1 MMMTDTGLGRVASG
15 AAVAVAANV
24 VYLVTRIVTTPYIL
38 RHVSIAE
45 YGLWAFCFVI
55 LSYAGMSAFGINN
68 SYIKYT
74 AEYVA
79 SRRTERIGGLLS
91 TGIGILGVCSLA
103 FFAGLW
109 LCAPLLVRMFG
120 IGPDLADT
128 AVFLLLGTAS
138 VFLVDLTL
146 GAFRGVLEGLQ
157 EVAASKRI
165 WLASTLLEVVL
176 LVVFLAAGAGIRGVL
191 YAYMLKT
198 LADVAGTMVS
208 VWRRLP
214 ALRVGPSQMNR
225 TYCHELFVFGGKV
238 QVLGLIGM
246 FLGSLDRIITT
257 SMLGLDATG
266 LFEVG
271 RKLPFTARSITGAA
285 SAPFLP
291 AASATA
297 GWWEQSP
304 GQSLRERGWKYA
316 SLCIVTVLAGASVL
330 APWLWKAWHGQPGGQ
345 VRFMFVAAVWG
356 VLCLVPGIAAL
367 RTQLALLRPG
377 EWLEAP
383 DLRALYLNGA
393 RYLNCINF
401 LLYGFIIAAG
411 PQVLLAWVGPGYE
424 GAAGISLS
432 VALMCVVHLATLP
445 CSSMMR
451 GVDRSGREFEAVL
464 VHLVLFLLWTPA
476 WTVSYGLTGTVWG
489 VSLSTIVSSVHFI
502 ARTNLA
508 FRISP
513 ATYWRMAV
521 APAGVPL
528 LVGATI
534 HGVCAMLPV
543 LGRWQ
548 MLGVV
553 AVLGLLYCLA
563 CGLLMRR
570 LVFAADEWNAM
581 LDALGHKLGMRVRWL
596 RRG

>member
-1 MMMTDTGLGRVASG
+1 MPGVGLGRVASG
-15 AAVAVAANV
+15 AAVAVVANV
-24 VYLVTRIVTTPYIL
+24 IYLASRIVTTPYIL
-38 RHVSIAE
+38 QHVSIAE

-79 SRRTERIGGLLS
+79 IGRTERIGGLLS
-91 TGIGILGVCSLA
+91 TGIGILGACSA
-103 FFAGLW
+103 IFFAGLW
-109 LCAPLLVRMFG
+109 LCAPLLVRLFG
-120 IGPDLADT
+120 IGPQLADT

-157 EVAASKRI
+157 EVAASKLI

-176 LVVFLAAGAGIRGVL
+176 LVGFLAAGAGIRGVL

-198 LADVAGTMVS
+198 LADVAGTMMV

-214 ALRVGPSQMNR
+214 DLRVGPSQVGR
-225 TYCHELFVFGGKV
+225 AFCHELFVFGGKV

-246 FLGSLDRIITT
+246 FIGSLDRIITT
-257 SMLGLDATG
+257 SMLGLEATG

-291 AASATA
+291 AASAMA

-304 GQSLRERGWKYA
+304 SLTVRQRGWKYA
-316 SLCIVTVLAGASVL
+316 SLCIVTVLAGAPAL
-330 APWLWKAWHGQPGGQ
+330 APWLWGMWHDQPDGKT
-345 VRFMFVAAVWG
+345 RFMVAAAMWG
-356 VLCLVPGIAAL
+356 ALCLVPGISAV
-367 RTQLALLRPG
+367 RRQCALLRPG

-383 DLRALYLNGA
+383 DLRALYLKGA
-393 RYLNCINF
+393 RYLNGINYV
-401 LLYGFIIAAG
+401 LYGFIIAAG
-411 PQVLLAWVGPGYE
+411 PQILFAWVGPGYD
-424 GAAGISLS
+424 GAAEISLS

-451 GVDRSGREFEAVL
+451 GVDRSGRELEAVL
-464 VHLVLFLLWTPA
+464 VHLVLLLLWTPA
-476 WTVSYGLTGTVWG
+476 WTVSHGLMGTVWG
-489 VSLSTIVSSVHFI
+489 VTLSTVASSVHFI

-508 FRISP
+508 FRIST
-513 ATYWRMAV
+513 ADYWRSAIT
-521 APAGVPL
+521 PAGPPL
-528 LVGATI
+528 LAGLAVYGA
-534 HGVCAMLPV
+534 CAMLPA

-548 MLGVV
+548 MLAVVGGLGGV
-553 AVLGLLYCLA
+553 YCAA
-563 CGLLMRR
+563 CVLLMRR
-570 LVFAADEWNAM
+570 YVFAAEEWNAM
-581 LDALGHKLGMRVRWL
+581 LDVFGRKTGTGARWL
-596 RRG
+596 RR